1 MRPKREPAN
10 ARDVHA
16 VVRITKT
23 KLYVY
28 NLAPTVSAFLRDVF
42 AEVTEQKS
50 CALTVSTV
58 QNPM

>member
-16 VVRITKT
+16 VVRITKQF
-23 KLYVY
+23 YVY